1 MAYDSLIAKA
11 FAAHATTPA
20 MTESGSSAQTRT
32 LRDLDVDEPSPV
44 RSPSVILSPE
54 EGLEPVWDAVR
65 QFKAKALAAMPSK
78 VKSLEGVELVEYQ
91 SESVA
96 AAAAAA
102 ALLEV
107 PKEDQ
112 KKLKRKARYV
122 CAFIS
127 GGCRHRAFLSPLA
140 ARY

>member
-32 LRDLDVDEPSPV
+32 LRDLDVEEPSPV

-96 AAAAAA
+96 AAAA
-102 ALLEV
+102 LLEV

-127 GGCRHRAFLSPLA
+127 GGCRHRTFLSPLA